1 MDLSQEWAE
10 FTGRHEVKSVA
21 EEQDELQAQAT
32 RLVNSAAAALQQYH
46 DHRRVH
52 GQHAIVPMPPLE
64 NLAFWMEIMIAST
77 EC

>member
-10 FTGRHEVKSVA
+10 FTSKSNVTSVA

-32 RLVNSAAAALQQYH
+32 RLVNSAAAALKQYH
-46 DHRRVH
+46 EHRRIH
-52 GQHAIVPMPPLE
+52 GQHAIIPMPPLE
-64 NLAFWMEIMIAST
+64 ELAFWMEVMIAST